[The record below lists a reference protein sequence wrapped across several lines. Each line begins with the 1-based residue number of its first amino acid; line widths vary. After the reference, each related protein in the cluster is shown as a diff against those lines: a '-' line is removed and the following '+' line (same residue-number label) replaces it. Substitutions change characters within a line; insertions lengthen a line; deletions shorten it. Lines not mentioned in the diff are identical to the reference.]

1 MNDAIE
7 LQCFNR
13 DALPKWSSLFRNSR
27 NTGCDSNSDRI
38 FFVVLYMHFSTMPTK
53 RVH

>member
-1 MNDAIE
+1 MNNATE

-13 DALPKWSSLFRNSR
+13 DALPKWSSLFRNLRS
-27 NTGCDSNSDRI
+27 TGCDSNFDRI
-38 FFVVLYMHFSTMPTK
+38 FFVILYMHFSSMSTK